1 MKTIG
6 LLGGMSWESS
16 IEYYRIIN
24 QVTRQRLGGLH
35 SAQSVMVSVD
45 FASIEALQNQSRWDE
60 AAQLLISNAR
70 QIQAAGA
77 DFLLIATN
85 TMHKIYPQLQVAL
98 DIPILHIADATAFKI
113 QEAGLKRLGL
123 LGTIYTMRQE
133 FYIGRLQDRY
143 GLEILVPGLAD
154 QEQVNRIIFEELV
167 VGVIKDPSRQVYRDI
182 IHNLIDLGAE
192 GVILGCTEIP
202 LIVNPDEFVV
212 PVFDT
217 TYIHAEMAV
226 EIALGERRLDTS
238 MIVD

>member
-24 QVTRQRLGGLH
+24 QVTRQKLGGLH

-45 FASIEALQNQSRWDE
+45 FAAIEVLQNQSRWDE
-60 AAQLLISNAR
+60 AAQVLITSAK

-85 TMHKIYPQLQVAL
+85 TMHKIFPQLQAAL
-98 DIPILHIADATAFKI
+98 DIPILHIADATALKI
-113 QEAGLKRLGL
+113 QDAGLWRLGL
-123 LGTIYTMRQE
+123 LGTIYTMQQD
-133 FYIGRLQDRY
+133 FYKGRLQEKY
-143 GLEILVPGLAD
+143 GLKILVPGLAD

-167 VGVIKDPSRQVYRDI
+167 VGVINDRSREVFRDI
-182 IHNLIDLGAE
+182 IQGLVDRGAQ

-202 LIVNPDEFVV
+202 LIVHPDRFSV
-212 PVFDT
+212 PIFDT

-238 MIVD
+238 MNID